1 MYNIYILLCIVN
13 GNWGVWGAWS
23 SCSMTCGSGTLTRSR
38 SCDNPAP
45 ANGGYYCPGNM
56 YDTTQCFKTTC
67 PIIYVIIECF
77 PSSALI
83 SFAPFMN
90 LNPSHCEVY
99 SIEHY
104 VINYISEL
112 WQVGGFFRVL
122 RFPPP
127 IKLTA
132 TILLKYY

>member
-23 SCSMTCGSGTLTRSR
+23 TCSMTCGSGTVTRSR

-45 ANGGYYCPGNM
+45 ANGGYHCPGNM

-67 PIIYVIIECF
+67 PGIYVIIECF

-112 WQVGGFFRVL
+112 WQVGGFFGYCGFL
-122 RFPPP
+122 HQ
-127 IKLTA
+127 
-132 TILLKYY
+132 

>member
-23 SCSMTCGSGTLTRSR
+23 TCSMTCGSGTLTRSR

-45 ANGGYYCPGNM
+45 ANGGLHCPEDK
-56 YDTTQCFKTTC
+56 YDTAQCVKTTC
-67 PIIYVIIECF
+67 QGMYVIIECLH
-77 PSSALI
+77 SSALI

-90 LNPSHCEVY
+90 LNPTHFEVY

-104 VINYISEL
+104 VINYISES
-112 WQVGGFFRVL
+112 W
-122 RFPPP
+122 
-127 IKLTA
+127 
-132 TILLKYY
+132 